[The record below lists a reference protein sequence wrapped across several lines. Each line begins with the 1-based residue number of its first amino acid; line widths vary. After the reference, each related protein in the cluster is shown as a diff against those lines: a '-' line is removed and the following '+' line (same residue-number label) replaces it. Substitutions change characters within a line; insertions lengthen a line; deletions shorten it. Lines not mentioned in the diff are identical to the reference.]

1 MDARRFYFNQ
11 LVCNSANLHKI
22 NNMVSSW
29 QSFINKRKER
39 CKMQKYITRTVD
51 YTKIRGFL
59 AQIGGDNEK
68 NELPPIDVAGKLNED
83 KAIKLFRKKYGY
95 NTIVTGIEY
104 SSELRRMTIEDFIV
118 NSEKV
123 N

>member
-1 MDARRFYFNQ
+1 
-11 LVCNSANLHKI
+11 
-22 NNMVSSW
+22 
-29 QSFINKRKER
+29 
-39 CKMQKYITRTVD
+39 MQKYITRTVD

-59 AQIGGDNEK
+59 VRIGGDNEK

-83 KAIKLFRKKYGY
+83 KAITLFRKKYGY